1 MTHRA
6 VAILM
11 IVFGALSVG
20 AVSARAQLI
29 LDEPP
34 PDMAAADIV
43 ERRGELAALDVE
55 FTNTKGERVRVGD
68 YFDGERPVAL
78 VFGYFNCPVVC
89 PVVFNN
95 AKKVFNDLAWKLGD
109 EYRALTISFDH
120 TDTHDAARVEQAAAL
135 AGIDRFTDESAWPY
149 LTGDA
154 ESIREFC
161 DSVGWKYK
169 YLPKTGDFSH
179 PTAIIILSPDG
190 RVSNYL
196 YGVAFQERQ
205 LRLALVDASDGKVGD
220 FFDRVLLRCYH
231 YDPDAGSYV
240 LAAQRVM
247 TFAGLLTVALLSGVI
262 AALVSFDRRRT
273 RRAQLEAGAATST
286 PEQSEA

>member
-55 FTNTKGERVRVGD
+55 FTNTKGERVGVGD